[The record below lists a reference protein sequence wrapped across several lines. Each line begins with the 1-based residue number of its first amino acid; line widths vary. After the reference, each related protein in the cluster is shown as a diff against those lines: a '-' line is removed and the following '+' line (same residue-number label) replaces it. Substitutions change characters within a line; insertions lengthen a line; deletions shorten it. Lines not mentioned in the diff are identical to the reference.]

1 MKLKRWRSTTLRM
14 MVVFGAIFGSA
25 VALLLGF
32 IYWETQSYLTGQV
45 DTVLNGMVTTFA
57 GMPRESLAEQI
68 KESIQYDARHIF
80 LIGLFDQD
88 GKPIAGNLLHI
99 PDLLK
104 GDRTLHE
111 FFYDASLR
119 RDFAAPGVAVAG
131 AIPLPSGEWL
141 ILGRDVT
148 QLTEVRHVIERSL
161 IVGGSGILLLGL
173 AGLFA
178 SSIRPLR
185 RIEDIREITQKIM
198 MGDLQLRIPESGK
211 HDELDILAVTV
222 NRMLDEIARLL
233 SEVKS
238 VTETIAHDL
247 RTPLTRLRAQLYRT
261 LQECDEDSS
270 EFANYEQAVVETDT
284 LLRRFQALLRIAEIE
299 NRQRHAGFGDV
310 DLREV
315 AHEIRNLFEPLAEEK
330 GVALCASVEPVA
342 TIRADPD
349 LLFEALSNL
358 MDNAI
363 KFTPAGGSVK
373 LILKSTSLGPEI
385 DILDSGPGVPVQ
397 ERHAVLQ
404 RFYRSSSAPG
414 AEGFGLGL
422 SIVSAIV
429 RLHHFKLAFMDA
441 PAGTHL
447 RLECWPHAHWRPAER

>member
-1 MKLKRWRSTTLRM
+1 MRLKRWRSTTLRM

-32 IYWETQSYLTGQV
+32 IDWETRSYLTGQV
-45 DTVLNGMVTTFA
+45 DSVLNGLETTFA
-57 GMPRESLAEQI
+57 SMPRENLAEQI

-80 LIGLFDQD
+80 LIGLFSVDD
-88 GKPIAGNLLHI
+88 KPIAGNLLYI
-99 PDLLK
+99 PEFLK
-104 GDRTLHE
+104 GEKKLRE
-111 FFYDASLR
+111 FSYDGSLR
-119 RDFAAPGVAVAG
+119 RDVTAPGVAVAG
-131 AIPLPSGEWL
+131 AIFLPSGEWL

-161 IVGGSGILLLGL
+161 IVGGSAILLLGL

-178 SSIRPLR
+178 SSIRPLK
-185 RIEDIREITQKIM
+185 RIDDIREITQKIM
-198 MGDLQLRIPESGK
+198 TGDLQLRIPESGK

-238 VTETIAHDL
+238 VTDTIAHDL
-247 RTPLTRLRAQLYRT
+247 RTPLTRLRALLYRT
-261 LQECDEDSS
+261 LQECSPEST

-299 NRQRHAGFGDV
+299 NRQRHAGYVQV
-310 DLREV
+310 DLRQV

-330 GVALCASVEPVA
+330 GVELRESVEPVA

-358 MDNAI
+358 IDNAI
-363 KFTPAGGSVK
+363 KFTPAGGFVE
-373 LILKSTSLGPEI
+373 LILKSSGMGPQI
-385 DILDSGPGVPVQ
+385 DIRDSGPGVPVQ

-404 RFYRSSSAPG
+404 RFYRSSSVPG

-441 PAGTHL
+441 PVGTHL
-447 RLECWPHAHWRPAER
+447 RLECWPHALPAG